1 MLAAVLAAGI
11 LMLFLLD
18 ARAVQSPNSPE
29 ALPLTRTFDESPT
42 GFTLNYPEEWQYVIP
57 SLGIMLLG
65 PPETLNEGVPGPS
78 LTVQRAEPLSVVG
91 DLDAALERY
100 LSSGPLR
107 VSGQWEITD
116 AAQVIRFDER
126 DARGVELEGSIV
138 EGGVPMHMRIVVTSA
153 DNTFVYLIITMMPL
167 ERRADLEP
175 TLEAILATLRI
186 LE

>member
-1 MLAAVLAAGI
+1 
-11 LMLFLLD
+11 MLFLLD
-18 ARAVQSPNSPE
+18 ARAVQSPNPSE

-42 GFTLNYPEEWQYVIP
+42 GFTLNYPEEWQYVLP

-65 PPETLNEGVPGPS
+65 PPETLNEGAPGPT

-116 AAQVIRFDER
+116 RARVIRFDER
-126 DARGVELEGSIV
+126 DARSVELEGSSV
-138 EGGVPMHMRIVVTSA
+138 EGGAPMYMRIIVTSA
-153 DNTFVYLIITMMPL
+153 DNSFVYLITTMMPL
-167 ERRADLEP
+167 ERRADFEP
-175 TLEAILATLRI
+175 TLEAILATLRL